1 MSKPKISGLGRGLDA
16 IFVDN
21 TDESPGRVNIMR
33 LADIEPRA
41 DQPRKNFDPQALS
54 ALADSIAAH
63 GLIQQMCIRDS
74 SKVKRGA
81 KLGYDRVEGMAA

>member
-1 MSKPKISGLGRGLDA
+1 
-16 IFVDN
+16 
-21 TDESPGRVNIMR
+21 MR

-63 GLIQQMCIRDS
+63 GLIQPIVVRPS
-74 SKVKRGA
+74 AGGFYEIV
-81 KLGYDRVEGMAA
+81 AANVDGVQPRWPV